1 MAVQADGKVL
11 LGGAFTTLQP
21 NGAASPTTR
30 NQIAR
35 VNTDGTLDSVFDP
48 NANGVVVY
56 SVAVQADGKVL
67 LGGDFTTLQPNGA
80 PSPTTRNRI
89 ARVNANGTL
98 DTGFDPNAND
108 VVTSVAVQAD
118 GKVLLGGNF
127 TTLQPNG
134 AGSPTTRNF
143 FARLN
148 NDGAT
153 QSLTAPD
160 TSNVLWSRGGAGP
173 EVSQVTFEHSTNG
186 GVTWTALGNGARVG
200 TSANWQLTGLS
211 LPTEGHL
218 RARGRTT
225 NGIGDGSSGLI
236 EQIAAYTTFAPG
248 AFVLKIVQKGT
259 ATYNAGN
266 NTTSITMSFT
276 TLPNIAINLEY
287 STNLPGWIAYTGNPV
302 NSSPTGAVA
311 VTFTGPGNQTATWN
325 KKMFFRA
332 TTSP

>member
-1 MAVQADGKVL
+1 M
-11 LGGAFTTLQP
+11 GAL
-21 NGAASPTTR
+21 AHTR
-30 NQIAR
+30 NRIAR
-35 VNTDGTLDSVFDP
+35 VNTEARSIRFDP
-48 NANGVVVY
+48 NANGGVVLNA
-56 SVAVQADGKVL
+56 AVQADGKVL

-108 VVTSVAVQAD
+108 VVSNVAVQAD

-160 TSNVLWSRGGAGP
+160 TSHALWSRGGAGP

-186 GVTWTALGNGARVG
+186 GVTWTALGTAARG
-200 TSANWQLTGLS
+200 HQRQLAAHRAFSAHQ
-211 LPTEGHL
+211 GHL

-225 NGIGDGSSGLI
+225 NGTYNGGSGLI

-248 AFVLKIVQKGT
+248 AFALKIVQKGT

-287 STNLPGWIAYTGNPV
+287 SRNLPGWVAYTGNPV

-311 VTFTGPGNQTATWN
+311 ATFTARNQTATWN